1 MQLSPSSTDTNIMS
15 STPNIN
21 MLYAGTAKHSK
32 SKRLQTKLMN
42 DEIDDFFKRTQTSHR
57 STNRLSRH
65 EFACFKSTGNDTMN
79 RLKEKFAN

>member
-1 MQLSPSSTDTNIMS
+1 
-15 STPNIN
+15 
-21 MLYAGTAKHSK
+21 
-32 SKRLQTKLMN
+32 MN